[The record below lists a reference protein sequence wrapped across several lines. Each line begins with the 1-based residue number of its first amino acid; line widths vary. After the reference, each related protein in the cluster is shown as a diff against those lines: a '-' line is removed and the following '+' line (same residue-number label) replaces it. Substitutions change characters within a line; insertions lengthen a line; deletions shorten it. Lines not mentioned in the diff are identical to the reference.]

1 MEIVLPGQ
9 IDEESNEDINICI
22 ICQYSENVNIY
33 SCNKNNNISNCRG
46 SLLHEKCLKDWIKN
60 NNTFQ
65 LKCLN
70 CNSNEIII
78 PENIKNNLQIV
89 ENDALT
95 NLAYIIL
102 NQYTIENN
110 NNRNRNYGSDLM
122 LILVSLILATI
133 IILLMHNNGYFEN

>member
-1 MEIVLPGQ
+1 M
-9 IDEESNEDINICI
+9 
-22 ICQYSENVNIY
+22 
-33 SCNKNNNISNCRG
+33 
-46 SLLHEKCLKDWIKN
+46 HEKCLKDWIKN

-110 NNRNRNYGSDLM
+110 NSNRNYGSDLM
-122 LILVSLILATI
+122 LILVSLILAI
-133 IILLMHNNGYFEN
+133 LIILLIHNNGYFQN